1 MQIISL
7 FSEKKWRCYWVGYAE
22 VVCAERKDTRI
33 IFGTINKH
41 ERALDTRGES
51 HEMHPNAGVIGNPAS
66 TKQMAG
72 IGTRETGNN
81 TLRAQTAADKMPIYK
96 KEGKWEILINST
108 FFELA
113 VSGNSLGRLRV
124 VSR

>member
-1 MQIISL
+1 MS
-7 FSEKKWRCYWVGYAE
+7 G
-22 VVCAERKDTRI
+22 RKILAGKAAKCTPKR
-33 IFGTINKH
+33 H
-41 ERALDTRGES
+41 ERFRGLRR
-51 HEMHPNAGVIGNPAS
+51 AG
-66 TKQMAG
+66 QMVG

-96 KEGKWEILINST
+96 KEGKWEILTNST

-113 VSGNSLGRLRV
+113 VSGSSLGRLRV

>member
-1 MQIISL
+1 MSGCKIL
-7 FSEKKWRCYWVGYAE
+7 AGKAAKC
-22 VVCAERKDTRI
+22 T
-33 IFGTINKH
+33 H
-41 ERALDTRGES
+41 
-51 HEMHPNAGVIGNPAS
+51 NAGVIGDPAN

-96 KEGKWEILINST
+96 KEGKWEILTNST
-108 FFELA
+108 FFNLA
-113 VSGNSLGRLRV
+113 MSGSSQGRLRV

>member
-1 MQIISL
+1 MAVLLGRLHRGCVRGAQ
-7 FSEKKWRCYWVGYAE
+7 GYPN
-22 VVCAERKDTRI
+22 

-51 HEMHPNAGVIGNPAS
+51 HEMR
-66 TKQMAG
+66 

-81 TLRAQTAADKMPIYK
+81 TLRAQTAADKTPIYK
-96 KEGKWEILINST
+96 KEGKWEILTKRT
-108 FFELA
+108 FFKLA
-113 VSGNSLGRLRV
+113 VSGSSQGCFRV